1 MTTKKSRQLSL
12 KEKRDEFS
20 NTQGSDIET
29 NNPVLTLSMVSSS
42 PEGFLS
48 TVHRITKDFYH
59 TVVYM
64 IKQTVVYFTNAYIY
78 TWTVVYDSVLG
89 QSVCFPS
96 PKKNIQN
103 IVASF
108 KNW

>member
-1 MTTKKSRQLSL
+1 
-12 KEKRDEFS
+12 
-20 NTQGSDIET
+20 
-29 NNPVLTLSMVSSS
+29 
-42 PEGFLS
+42 
-48 TVHRITKDFYH
+48 
-59 TVVYM
+59 M

-108 KNW
+108 KN